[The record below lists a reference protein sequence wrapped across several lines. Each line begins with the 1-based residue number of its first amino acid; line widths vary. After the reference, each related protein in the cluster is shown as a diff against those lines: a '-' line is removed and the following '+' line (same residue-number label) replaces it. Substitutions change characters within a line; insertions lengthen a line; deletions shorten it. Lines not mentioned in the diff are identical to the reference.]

1 MLCSRRAF
9 VRQGGLDSPQKSSM
23 ISSQLDATSFC
34 ICPNH
39 LDVSKPQGPLST
51 EACLPVRHAAGLIGQ
66 IIIKPGVNEPHLCC
80 LYLKSL
86 APGV

>member
-39 LDVSKPQGPLST
+39 LDVSSHK
-51 EACLPVRHAAGLIGQ
+51 
-66 IIIKPGVNEPHLCC
+66 
-80 LYLKSL
+80 
-86 APGV
+86 AP